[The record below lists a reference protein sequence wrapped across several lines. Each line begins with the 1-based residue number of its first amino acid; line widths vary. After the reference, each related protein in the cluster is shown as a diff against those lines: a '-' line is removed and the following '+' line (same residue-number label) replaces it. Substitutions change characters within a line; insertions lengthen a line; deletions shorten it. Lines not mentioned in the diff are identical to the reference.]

1 MTTRGTLPAS
11 PLRRAGRTSSPPRRS
26 TWTPPVSE
34 APPGPRRRTEPEF
47 ARSRPGAPKRGP
59 RPSQRPATPPPR
71 RIPGHRA
78 AGPPTNRGRQALVRV
93 VVFLTAVL
101 GVNYV
106 VWRWLASVNWD
117 SWWIAVP
124 LVLAE
129 TFSLVDSLLFGL
141 GAWRLRERGTAPP
154 PDPDATVDVLV
165 TTYDEP
171 LDLVMTTARAA
182 RRIRGS
188 HRTWILDDGDRPEL
202 RALAEAEGIS
212 VVTRSSAWTSDVPRH
227 AKAGNL
233 NNALMVTEGEFL
245 LILDADQVPEPEMLE
260 RTLGWFRDDDVAL
273 VQTPQ
278 WFVNT
283 SDSDP
288 LGSQAPLFYGPIQ
301 QSKDGWNAAFFCGSN
316 AILRREALMQ
326 LGVSRYVSDVTVA
339 VHRAVRSSR
348 RILDRA
354 LAEHRDEPRAVRA
367 LEEVSAALDE
377 LRAGVADG
385 EALADVTWAFQRR
398 VDAVR
403 RALSDEDI
411 ATLRADLAEL
421 AAMAGEPEALAA
433 DDGPVDAAI
442 EALGH
447 ADWSPLGAVE
457 SVSMLVAAFDVGR
470 EDEAQA
476 IMPLATISVTEDMAT
491 SMRLH
496 GMGWRS
502 VYHDEVLAKGLAPD
516 DLATMLTQ
524 RLRWA
529 QGTMQVLFRENPLRQ
544 RGLSWGQRLMY
555 FSTMWSYLSGFAAV
569 VYVAAPVLYLCFG
582 VLPVTAFSVDFFA
595 RLVPFLLLNQ
605 LLFLVVAAGRP
616 TWRGQQYSLALFP
629 IWIRSVTTA
638 FQNVYRGRPLDFAV
652 TPKTRSEAH
661 VRRWDLVR
669 PQLVVMAALVV
680 SLVVVGIRYA
690 AGQAEGIAPL
700 VNVAWVLFDL
710 AVFSIV
716 VRAVVYSGP
725 PEQADG
731 PTHQGSGTP
740 GQGRETT

>member
-1 MTTRGTLPAS
+1 MRRPEPAPGRRRGTYVSPGATTGAEALDDRPRTSVDGTPWSPARA
-11 PLRRAGRTSSPPRRS
+11 PEVQLRRGTDPMSTRATRPRRRAHARGRTGRTGRPVALPPRR
-26 TWTPPVSE
+26 VH
-34 APPGPRRRTEPEF
+34 A
-47 ARSRPGAPKRGP
+47 
-59 RPSQRPATPPPR
+59 
-71 RIPGHRA
+71 HRA
-78 AGPPTNRGRQALVRV
+78 PAPVTSWWRLALIRV
-93 VVFLTAVL
+93 IVLLTALL
-101 GVNYV
+101 GLNYI

-154 PDPDATVDVLV
+154 PDPEATVDVLV

-171 LDLVMTTARAA
+171 LDLVMRTARAA
-182 RRIRGS
+182 QRIRFP
-188 HRTWILDDGDRPEL
+188 HATWILDDGDRPEL
-202 RALAEAEGIS
+202 RALAEAEGIG
-212 VVTRSSAWTSDVPRH
+212 VVVRSSAWTADVPRH

-245 LILDADQVPEPEMLE
+245 LILDADQVPEPEILE
-260 RTLGWFRDDDVAL
+260 RTLGWFRDERVAL

-278 WFVNT
+278 WFENT
-283 SDSDP
+283 SESDP

-326 LGVSRYVSDVTVA
+326 LGVSRYVSEVTIA

-354 LAEHRDEPRAVRA
+354 LVAHRDEPRAVRA
-367 LEEVSAALDE
+367 LEEVSAALEE
-377 LRAGVADG
+377 LRGQVAEG

-398 VDAVR
+398 IDSVR
-403 RALSDEDI
+403 RTLSDEDV
-411 ATLRADLAEL
+411 AAMRADLAEL
-421 AAMAGEPEALAA
+421 AAMTDEPEALAA
-433 DDGPVDAAI
+433 ADEDAFA
-442 EALGH
+442 ALGD
-447 ADWSPLGAVE
+447 ADWSPLAAIE
-457 SVSMLVAAFDVGR
+457 SVSLLVSAFDVGR

-496 GMGWRS
+496 GLGWRS
-502 VYHDEVLAKGLAPD
+502 VYHDEVLAVGLAPE
-516 DLATMLTQ
+516 DLPTMLTQ

-529 QGTMQVLFRENPLRQ
+529 QGTMQVLFRENPLLQ
-544 RGLSWGQRLMY
+544 RGMSWGQRLMY

-569 VYVAAPVLYLCFG
+569 VYVAAPVLYLSFG
-582 VLPVTAFSVDFFA
+582 VLPVEAFSLDFFA
-595 RLVPFLLLNQ
+595 RLVPFLVLNQ

-629 IWIRSVTTA
+629 VWIRSVTTA
-638 FQNVYRGRPLDFAV
+638 FQNVYRGRSLGFAV
-652 TPKTRSEAH
+652 TPKTRTTAH
-661 VRRWDLVR
+661 TRRWDLVR

-680 SLVVVGIRYA
+680 SLIVVGVRYA
-690 AGQAEGIAPL
+690 AGQAEGVAPL
-700 VNVAWVLFDL
+700 VNIAWVLFDL

-716 VRAVVYSGP
+716 VRAVSYSGP
-725 PEQADG
+725 PERGEEEA
-731 PTHQGSGTP
+731 
-740 GQGRETT
+740 